1 MAFKQQR
8 IELWLVLERG
18 ILNTEAICV
27 AAEAAGPA
35 DVKSRSAIS
44 LRPLPSE
51 TSTPTRVGLKH
62 RHPALGLG
70 VCVILAQD

>member
-1 MAFKQQR
+1 MASR
-8 IELWLVLERG
+8 LRCIELWLVLERG

-51 TSTPTRVGLKH
+51 TSTPTRMALKY

-70 VCVILAQD
+70 VCVILARD